1 VSINAAEGLLLVS
14 IGACTYL
21 AMLQLWRGFRDEGPS
36 RWAGAWS
43 IFAVAF
49 AAARLV
55 QLTTH
60 SPADAIW
67 AARFALAMTPLL
79 LWSLCRLVVSVCG
92 HRPRRGELGA
102 AAALAGATT
111 AAILLTEWF
120 VLAEPR
126 SARDLVGEPFVA
138 ARYGPGLWFCA
149 AQTGVAIVWC
159 FWTLVH
165 SLELGPRERW
175 GFGTSLAIYAAMG
188 VSSLL
193 SAFGVVPIEG
203 VLEYGPLVVS
213 FGASRMLSARQRRQE
228 RALEEQI
235 AERVSALRESEARYR
250 DVIENAPIGFLA
262 VDASGRLV
270 HANAAL
276 LAMLGSTRAQFEQ
289 SFDVANEANAR
300 RSGFSAMLERALQS
314 GEVLTGD
321 FEFDTWWGR
330 HLSTRASVA
339 PWRDAGGAI
348 AGALAII
355 EDNTQRRAFERQLQ
369 RAQRLEAVG
378 QLAAGIAHEINNPMA
393 YVRSN
398 LSVLGEELAA
408 LDKSLGERD
417 GDAHPE
423 LHRLLSS
430 LEQCRAE
437 ALASVQRTV
446 SIVRDLREFSRA
458 SAGEREAVDVN
469 AQLEQAARLVSTRS
483 EGTREIAL
491 TLGEVPPVAI
501 DPSQLRLVLL
511 HLLSHAQQAAG
522 VNGRVRAAT
531 ASAEGWVL
539 ISVHDDGPPIRPEER
554 TRLFEPFAASRG
566 PLEPSLGLYV
576 SQQIVREHDGRLEVL
591 SSDGHGTTFVVR
603 LPGALDAS
611 GEVPEAGVGG

>member
-1 VSINAAEGLLLVS
+1 VTVNAAEGLLLVS

-55 QLTTH
+55 QLTT
-60 SPADAIW
+60 DATATAIS
-67 AARFALAMTPLL
+67 AARFELAVTPLL
-79 LWSLCRLVVSVCG
+79 LWSLCRLVGSVCG

-102 AAALAGATT
+102 ALVISVATT
-111 AAILLTEWF
+111 AAILLTDWF
-120 VLAEPR
+120 VLDAPR
-126 SARDLVGEPFVA
+126 PARDLFGEPFVA
-138 ARYGPGLWFCA
+138 ARFGPGLWLSA
-149 AQTGVAIVWC
+149 AQTGVAIFWC
-159 FWTLVH
+159 FWTLVR
-165 SLELGPRERW
+165 SRELSARERW
-175 GFGTSLAIYAAMG
+175 GFGASLAIYAGMG

-193 SAFGVVPIEG
+193 SAFGAVPTEG
-203 VLEYGPLVVS
+203 LLEYGPLVVS
-213 FGASRMLSARQRRQE
+213 VGASRMLAVRQRRQE
-228 RALEEQI
+228 RALEQLI

-250 DVIENAPIGFLA
+250 EVIENAPIGFLA
-262 VDASGRLV
+262 VDAGGQLV

-276 LAMLGSTRAQFEQ
+276 LAMLGSTRAQFEEG
-289 SFDVANEANAR
+289 FDVANDASAR
-300 RSGFSAMLERALQS
+300 RSGFSEMLERALAT

-339 PWRDAGGAI
+339 PWRDASGTI

-398 LSVLGEELAA
+398 LSVLGEELSALEKSQDERGAA
-408 LDKSLGERD
+408 APAEMRASLRD
-417 GDAHPE
+417 
-423 LHRLLSS
+423 
-430 LEQCRAE
+430 LEARRAE

-446 SIVRDLREFSRA
+446 SIVRDLRDFSRA
-458 SAGEREAVDVN
+458 SAGEREVVDVN
-469 AQLEQAARLVSTRS
+469 AQLEQAARLASTRG
-483 EGTREIAL
+483 EGAREVAL
-491 TLGEVPPVAI
+491 ALGDVPRVAI
-501 DPSQLRLVLL
+501 DASQLRLVLL
-511 HLLSHAQQAAG
+511 NLLSHAQQAAG
-522 VNGRVRAAT
+522 ASGRVRAAT
-531 ASAEGWVL
+531 AAAEGWVL

-554 TRLFEPFAASRG
+554 SQLFEPFAASRG
-566 PLEPSLGLYV
+566 PQGPSLGLYV

-603 LPGALDAS
+603 LPVANEEGGGEPGA
-611 GEVPEAGVGG
+611 EVGG